1 MHIKGVIKVR
11 LSQMKENQSA
21 TIEFVDDSSEFVRRF
36 FDMGFIEGNK
46 VKCTNIG
53 ISGSP
58 IAYLVCGSKIAL
70 RKKDAN
76 WIKVIM

>member
-1 MHIKGVIKVR
+1 MR
-11 LSQMKENQSA
+11 LSQLKENQTA
-21 TIEFVDDSSEFVRRF
+21 IINFVDNNCDFVRRF

-53 ISGSP
+53 ISGTP
-58 IAYLVCGSKIAL
+58 IAYQVCGSKIAL
-70 RKKDAN
+70 RKKDAD

>member
-1 MHIKGVIKVR
+1 MR
-11 LSQMKENQSA
+11 LSQLKESQTA
-21 TIEFVDDSSEFVRRF
+21 TIKFVDDGCEFVRRF

-70 RKKDAN
+70 RKKDAD